1 MESSGVYN
9 PKWWK
14 IQTSFMWLWNVVL
27 NLHLDR
33 NMGLRTWRVLSFL
46 SFLYIPVF
54 RENRQ
59 LHVWGLKPSSTGMQV
74 KLKSEETEMVAV
86 STKIAKQDLLERNQ
100 NKIYLRWYRVQ
111 LNIAEL
117 YNLWTMSPL
126 RLDDLSWIWWTSFK
140 LTGRWLAEVAPSVWL
155 PHWMPAWQSEEA
167 TAGCLQKLFPNKFRL
182 VLYMMRAI
190 YKDCITNSL

>member
-1 MESSGVYN
+1 
-9 PKWWK
+9 
-14 IQTSFMWLWNVVL
+14 MWLWNVVL
-27 NLHLDR
+27 NLHLNR

-140 LTGRWLAEVAPSVWL
+140 LTGRWLAKVAPSAWL
-155 PHWMPAWQSEEA
+155 PHWMPAWQWEEA